1 MKGIFMNDTPLKLN
15 VKRTILVGLA
25 FFLIMAFW
33 QAYDTIIPKILTDK
47 FGMAQWLS
55 GVIMALDNVLALF
68 LLPFFGALSDKCKH
82 KSGKRTPF
90 ILIGTLLSCLAI
102 VGIICSDMVQS
113 DRLSAVDPQNP
124 TALQTLYEA
133 DPEIRVEG
141 KRGALSSFIEEEDFL
156 SLTDPETEDYTT
168 YVVSARG
175 GYAAAQSRR
184 SPAPLIFFVLTLF
197 FVLLAMGLFRSPAV
211 ALMPDVTPKPLRS
224 KGNAVINLLGACGT
238 VSLIG
243 IGMLFGT
250 GKAENALS
258 PYGGYFAA
266 LAGVML
272 AALLVFLFT
281 VKEPLWAREAEAQDR
296 LFEGTEEN
304 EEGGRRLSKGEK
316 RSLILLLA
324 SVALWYMGFNAVTT
338 KFSVY
343 AAPVLNMD
351 FNSAMLVAQIAGL
364 ASFLPAGMIATRIG
378 RKRSILIG
386 VAMLGGAMAVM
397 ALVTKQTPAF
407 LPIACFIVAG
417 LGWGMI
423 NVNSFPMVVELAKG
437 GSVGKYTGY
446 YYTAS
451 MAAQTVTPVFSG
463 ALMDLDMRTL
473 FPYSAL
479 FVALSF
485 LTMLFVK
492 HGDSKP
498 VRKQSVL
505 EQMDVG
511 D

>member
-1 MKGIFMNDTPLKLN
+1 
-15 VKRTILVGLA
+15 
-25 FFLIMAFW
+25 
-33 QAYDTIIPKILTDK
+33 
-47 FGMAQWLS
+47 
-55 GVIMALDNVLALF
+55 
-68 LLPFFGALSDKCKH
+68 
-82 KSGKRTPF
+82 
-90 ILIGTLLSCLAI
+90 
-102 VGIICSDMVQS
+102 
-113 DRLSAVDPQNP
+113 
-124 TALQTLYEA
+124 
-133 DPEIRVEG
+133 
-141 KRGALSSFIEEEDFL
+141 
-156 SLTDPETEDYTT
+156 
-168 YVVSARG
+168 
-175 GYAAAQSRR
+175 
-184 SPAPLIFFVLTLF
+184 
-197 FVLLAMGLFRSPAV
+197 
-211 ALMPDVTPKPLRS
+211 MPDVTPKPLRS

-296 LFEGTEEN
+296 LLEGTEEN
-304 EEGGRRLSKGEK
+304 EEGDRRLSKGEK

-386 VAMLGGAMAVM
+386 VAMLGSAMAVM

-451 MAAQTVTPVFSG
+451 MAVQTVTPVFSG

-505 EQMDVG
+505 VQMDVG

>member
-1 MKGIFMNDTPLKLN
+1 MNANSLKLN
-15 VKRTILVGLA
+15 AKRTILVGLA
-25 FFLIMAFW
+25 FYLIMAFW
-33 QAYDTIIPKILTDK
+33 QAYDTIVPKILTDK

-55 GVIMALDNVLALF
+55 GVIMALDNILALF

-82 KSGKRTPF
+82 KRGKRTPF
-90 ILIGTLLSCLAI
+90 IFIGTLLSCLAI
-102 VGIICSDMVQS
+102 VGIIFSDGVQS
-113 DRLSAVDPQNP
+113 RLLEEVDAHNP

-133 DPEIRVEG
+133 DPVIRVDG
-141 KRGALSSFIEEEDFL
+141 QKGALSSFIEEEAFL
-156 SLTDPETEDYTT
+156 ALEDAETEDYTT
-168 YVVSARG
+168 YVVSARRS
-175 GYAAAQSRR
+175 YAKVQTQSNA
-184 SPAPLIFFVLTLF
+184 APLFFFVLTLL
-197 FVLLAMGLFRSPAV
+197 VALLAMGFFRSPAV

-250 GKAENALS
+250 GDAQNALS

-272 AALLVFLFT
+272 VALLIFLFT
-281 VKEPLWAREAEAQDR
+281 VKEPLWAKEAQEQDCF
-296 LFEGTEEN
+296 FEGKDEESVS
-304 EEGGRRLSKGEK
+304 GDRKLTKGEK

-343 AAPVLNMD
+343 AAPELNMD

-364 ASFLPAGMIATRIG
+364 ASFLPAGMIASKIG

-386 VAMLGGAMAVM
+386 VAMLGSAMAVM
-397 ALVTKQTPAF
+397 AFVTKQTPVF
-407 LPIACFIVAG
+407 LPIACFVVAG

-423 NVNSFPMVVELAKG
+423 NVNSFPMVVELATG
-437 GSVGKYTGY
+437 GNVGKYTGY

-451 MAAQTVTPVFSG
+451 MAAQTITPVLSG

-485 LTMLFVK
+485 VTMLFVK

-498 VRKQSVL
+498 VKKGSVL

>member
-1 MKGIFMNDTPLKLN
+1 MNSAPLKLN
-15 VKRTILVGLA
+15 VKKTVLVGLA

-33 QAYDTIIPKILTDK
+33 QAYDTIVPKILTEK
-47 FGMAQWLS
+47 FGMAHWLS
-55 GVIMALDNVLALF
+55 GVIMALDNILALF
-68 LLPFFGALSDKCKH
+68 LLPFFGALSDKCKS
-82 KSGKRTPF
+82 KRGKRTPF

-102 VGIICSDMVQS
+102 VGIIFADGVQS
-113 DRLSAVDPQNP
+113 SSLEAVDPRNP
-124 TALQTLYEA
+124 TALETLYEA
-133 DPEIRVEG
+133 DHEIRVEG
-141 KRGALSSFIEEEDFL
+141 EKGALSSFIEKEAFL
-156 SLTDPETEDYTT
+156 ALDDPEAQDYTT
-168 YVVSARG
+168 YVVAARSA
-175 GYAAAQSRR
+175 YAKEHTKSH
-184 SPAPLIFFVLTLF
+184 PAPLIFFVLTLF
-197 FVLLAMGLFRSPAV
+197 FVLLAMGIFRSPAV

-250 GKAENALS
+250 GKAENAIRT
-258 PYGGYFAA
+258 YGGYFAA

-272 AALLVFLFT
+272 IALLVFLLT
-281 VKEPLWAREAEAQDR
+281 VKEPRWAREAEEQNR
-296 LFEGTEEN
+296 LLEDGGEEAPAEGT
-304 EEGGRRLSKGEK
+304 RALSKGEK

-343 AAPVLNMD
+343 AAPELNMD

-364 ASFLPAGMIATRIG
+364 ASFLPAGMIASKIG
-378 RKRSILIG
+378 RKKSILIG
-386 VAMLGGAMAVM
+386 VGMLGSAMAVM
-397 ALVTKQTPAF
+397 AFVGKQTPAF
-407 LPIACFIVAG
+407 LPIACFIIAG

-423 NVNSFPMVVELAKG
+423 NVNSFPMVVELATG
-437 GSVGKYTGY
+437 GNVGKYTGY

-451 MAAQTVTPVFSG
+451 MAAQTLTPVLSG
-463 ALMDLDMRTL
+463 ALMDLNMRTL

-498 VRKQSVL
+498 VSKKSVL